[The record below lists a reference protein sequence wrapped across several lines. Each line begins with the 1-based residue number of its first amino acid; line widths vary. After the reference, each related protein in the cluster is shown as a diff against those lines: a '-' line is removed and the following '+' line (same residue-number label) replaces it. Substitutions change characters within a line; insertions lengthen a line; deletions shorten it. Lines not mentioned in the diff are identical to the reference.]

1 MTRLWCLQSTTT
13 TGKNYIQRPLSDHGS
28 NHSYMLLILM
38 IIIPLVLLPDFLHRT
53 RRASSNCRS
62 TRYKHSNTISI
73 NTTIVIT
80 ITTTPARLTLLDQFK
95 SGRTWLQWT
104 TAQTSTSAT
113 SASPSDMYPPR
124 ENSQVLLL
132 KTQIGFLNMFCS
144 SGCVGGA

>member
-1 MTRLWCLQSTTT
+1 MVSSFKQTAHCD
-13 TGKNYIQRPLSDHGS
+13 DHHS
-28 NHSYMLLILM
+28 NTLLIAM

-53 RRASSNCRS
+53 RPESSNCRS
-62 TRYKHSNTISI
+62 TRYKHSITITIIITITAIITIII

-80 ITTTPARLTLLDQFK
+80 ITTTLARLTLLGQFK

-104 TAQTSTSAT
+104 TGQTSTSAT